1 MHVPV
6 ALQVGVAAGHWLFIV
21 HCTHAGMRPKSWPV
35 LRQCGVAAGQ
45 SLSISQATHLPSGA
59 QTGVEVP
66 LVEVPAQFALVTHCT
81 QVDVMVLQWGAAVEV
96 HCASLVQPAR
106 QVNVPGLQIGA
117 AVPQSAL
124 ERHATQRPS
133 PV

>member
-1 MHVPV
+1 M
-6 ALQVGVAAGHWLFIV
+6 GHWLLIV
-21 HCTHAGMRPKSWPV
+21 HCTQAGMRPKSCPM
-35 LRQCGVAAGQ
+35 LRQCGVADGQ
-45 SLSISQATHLPSGA
+45 SLSISQATHRPSGA
-59 QTGVEVP
+59 QTGVGVP
-66 LVEVPAQFALVTHCT
+66 LVEVPAQFALLTHWT
-81 QVDVMVLQWGAAVEV
+81 QVDAITLQWGAAVEV

-106 QVNVPGLQIGA
+106 QVKLPGLQMGA

>member
-6 ALQVGVAAGHWLFIV
+6 ALQVGVAMGHWLLIV
-21 HCTHAGMRPKSWPV
+21 HCTQAGMRPKSCPM
-35 LRQCGVAAGQ
+35 LRQCGVADGQ
-45 SLSISQATHLPSGA
+45 SLSISQATHRPSGA
-59 QTGVEVP
+59 QTGVGVP
-66 LVEVPAQFALVTHCT
+66 L
-81 QVDVMVLQWGAAVEV
+81 VEV

-106 QVNVPGLQIGA
+106 QVKLPGLQMGA